1 MNIKVLSIEE
11 WNSHPAVEVSF
22 PENKKDAPMYRLEA
36 GWYHGGL
43 GLPILSDGSVCID
56 AFRWLHRTKYIQFLE
71 TLKSIELPYPDNTK
85 IIEIIQKSLSYIL
98 WESCVLSFY
107 CGLPRNFANTSVIIG
122 VIK

>member
-11 WNSHPAVEVSF
+11 WNLHPAVEMPF

-56 AFRWLHRTKYIQFLE
+56 ALIKG
-71 TLKSIELPYPDNTK
+71 S
-85 IIEIIQKSLSYIL
+85 
-98 WESCVLSFY
+98 ESALAFKKA
-107 CGLPRNFANTSVIIG
+107 GANKLGSTE
-122 VIK
+122 

>member
-22 PENKKDAPMYRLEA
+22 PENKKDALMYRLEA

-43 GLPILSDGSVCID
+43 CLPILSDGSVCID

-71 TLKSIELPYPDNTK
+71 TIKSIESQKAKDYLNTCNKAGDFDELDVYFSKSELPY
-85 IIEIIQKSLSYIL
+85 
-98 WESCVLSFY
+98 WV
-107 CGLPRNFANTSVIIG
+107 
-122 VIK
+122 